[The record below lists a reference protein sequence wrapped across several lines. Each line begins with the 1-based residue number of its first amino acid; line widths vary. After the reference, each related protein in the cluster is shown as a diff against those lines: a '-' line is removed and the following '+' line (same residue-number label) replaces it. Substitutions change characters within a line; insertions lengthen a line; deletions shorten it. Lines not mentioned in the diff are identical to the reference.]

1 MTSEASK
8 SISPLGARLYEAIEG
23 EVRRK
28 KDLNQIPL
36 TLMLAEL
43 HKLLPAPWD
52 EVRKALVELVGLDRR
67 TPPGVRELKLFF
79 GHVVSVL
86 SWSHPSRGA

>member
-8 SISPLGARLYEAIEG
+8 SISPLGTRLYEAIEG

-43 HKLLPAPWD
+43 HKLLTAPWD
-52 EVRKALVELVGLDRR
+52 EVRKALVELVGLGLIRYGR
-67 TPPGVRELKLFF
+67 TVNSYYVALTIEI
-79 GHVVSVL
+79 
-86 SWSHPSRGA
+86 

>member
-1 MTSEASK
+1 MCTIMLAECTMTSEASK

-52 EVRKALVELVGLDRR
+52 EVRKALVELVGLNLIRYGR
-67 TPPGVRELKLFF
+67 TVNSYYVALTIGI
-79 GHVVSVL
+79 
-86 SWSHPSRGA
+86 

>member
-1 MTSEASK
+1 MCTITLAECTMTSEASK

-52 EVRKALVELVGLDRR
+52 EVRKALVELVGLDLIRYGR
-67 TPPGVRELKLFF
+67 TVNSYYVALTIE
-79 GHVVSVL
+79 V
-86 SWSHPSRGA
+86 

>member
-23 EVRRK
+23 KVKRK

-36 TLMLAEL
+36 TLTLSEL

-52 EVRKALVELVGLDRR
+52 EVRKALVELVGLNLIRYGR
-67 TPPGVRELKLFF
+67 TVNSYYVALTIGI
-79 GHVVSVL
+79 
-86 SWSHPSRGA
+86 

>member
-23 EVRRK
+23 GVRRK

-43 HKLLPAPWD
+43 HKLLPTPWD
-52 EVRKALVELVGLDRR
+52 EVRKALVELISLGLIRYGR
-67 TPPGVRELKLFF
+67 TVNSYYVALTIGI
-79 GHVVSVL
+79 
-86 SWSHPSRGA
+86 

>member
-8 SISPLGARLYEAIEG
+8 SISPLGARLYEAIE
-23 EVRRK
+23 EKVKRK

-36 TLMLAEL
+36 TLTLSEL

-52 EVRKALVELVGLDRR
+52 EVRKALVELISLGLIRYGR
-67 TPPGVRELKLFF
+67 TVNSYYVALTIGI
-79 GHVVSVL
+79 
-86 SWSHPSRGA
+86 

>member
-52 EVRKALVELVGLDRR
+52 EVRKALVELVGLDLIRYGR
-67 TPPGVRELKLFF
+67 TVNSYYVALTIGI
-79 GHVVSVL
+79 
-86 SWSHPSRGA
+86 

>member
-1 MTSEASK
+1 MLAECTMTSEASK

-52 EVRKALVELVGLDRR
+52 EVRKALVELVGLNLIRYGR
-67 TPPGVRELKLFF
+67 TVNSYYVALTIGI
-79 GHVVSVL
+79 
-86 SWSHPSRGA
+86 